1 MTPRVLRRFVIAGT
15 ALLAVLLVALA
26 VVATVDKGQGNST
39 SNGVPA
45 PLATGTAL
53 SHPRKVPSLKLLDE
67 QGKPFSLS
75 QWRGRWVV
83 LAPSL
88 TLCHEVCPMTTGA
101 LTQLTNE
108 VRQAGLSKQVVVA
121 EATVDPWRDS
131 PTRLRA
137 YRRLSG
143 ANFAMLTGSQR
154 EIHRLWQFFGVY
166 YQRVPQGRPP
176 DVDWLTHQPET
187 FDIQHTDGIFFI
199 DPAGQERIAE
209 QGMPSVAH
217 LSPTLKSLLNDQGRQ
232 NLAHPQTP
240 WTADE
245 ALDDLYYLMNRNIP
259 AGATPRVVPP
269 GAAQARQALEGSP
282 AALAALHAEAGQL
295 LGSAGALSARLS
307 SLRGYPLV
315 LNAWAAWCGPCRSE
329 FGLFAS
335 AAARYGKRVGFLG
348 IDTNDAA
355 SDARAFLAKHPI
367 SYPSYQLTSS
377 QLAPLAT
384 LQGMPTTIYIS
395 PAGKILNVHTG
406 QYDTEATLQNDIERY
421 ALGG

>member
-1 MTPRVLRRFVIAGT
+1 MIAGT

-53 SHPRKVPSLKLLDE
+53 SHPRKVPPLQLLDE

-108 VRQAGLSKQVVVA
+108 VRQAGLSKPVVVA

-143 ANFAMLTGSQR
+143 ANFAMLTGSQQ

-240 WTADE
+240 WTADA

-259 AGATPRVVPP
+259 AGAAPKVVPP
-269 GAAQARQALEGSP
+269 SAAQARQALEGSP

-395 PAGKILNVHTG
+395 PAGKVLNVHTG

>member
-1 MTPRVLRRFVIAGT
+1 VLRRFVIAGT
-15 ALLAVLLVALA
+15 ALLAALLVALA
-26 VVATVDKGQGNST
+26 VVATVDKGQGNSAG
-39 SNGVPA
+39 SVPA

-53 SHPRKVPSLKLLDE
+53 SHPRKVRPFQLVDE

-75 QWRGRWVV
+75 QWRGKWVV

-108 VRQAGLSKQVVVA
+108 VQHAGLSKQVVVA

-131 PTRLRA
+131 PSRLRA

-143 ANFAMLTGSQR
+143 ANFAMLTGSEQ

-166 YQRVPQGRPP
+166 YQRVPQGKPP
-176 DVDWLTHQPET
+176 DVDWLTRTPET
-187 FDIQHTDGIFFI
+187 FDVQHTDGIFFI

-209 QGMPSVAH
+209 QGMPSVGH
-217 LSPTLKSLLNDQGRQ
+217 LSPTLQSLLNDQGRQ

-245 ALDDLYYLMNRNIP
+245 ALDDLYYLMDRNIP
-259 AGATPRVVPP
+259 AGAAPRVEPP
-269 GAAQARQALEGSP
+269 TAAQARQALKGSP
-282 AALAALHAEAGQL
+282 ATLAALHAEAGRL

-307 SLRGYPLV
+307 SLRGYPVV
-315 LNAWAAWCGPCRSE
+315 LNAWAAWCAPCRTE
-329 FGLFAS
+329 FSLFAS
-335 AAARYGKRVGFLG
+335 AAAKYGKRVGFLG

-355 SDARAFLAKHPI
+355 GDARAFLAKHPI
-367 SYPSYQLTSS
+367 SYPSYQLTST

-395 PAGKILNVHTG
+395 PAGKVLNVHTG
-406 QYDTEATLQNDIERY
+406 QYDTETTLQNDIERY

>member
-1 MTPRVLRRFVIAGT
+1 MIAGT

-53 SHPRKVPSLKLLDE
+53 SHPRKVPPLQLLDE

-143 ANFAMLTGSQR
+143 ANFAMLTGSQQ

-240 WTADE
+240 WTADA

-259 AGATPRVVPP
+259 AGAAPKVVPP
-269 GAAQARQALEGSP
+269 SAAQARQALEGSP

-395 PAGKILNVHTG
+395 PAGKVLNVHTG

>member
-1 MTPRVLRRFVIAGT
+1 VLA
-15 ALLAVLLVALA
+15 ALLVALA
-26 VVATVDKGQGNST
+26 VLATVDKGQGNSE
-39 SNGVPA
+39 SSVPA

-53 SHPRKVPSLKLLDE
+53 SQPRKVPAVELLDE

-131 PTRLRA
+131 PARLRA

-143 ANFAMLTGSQR
+143 ANFAMLTGSPA
-154 EIHRLWQFFGVY
+154 EIHRLWKFFGVY
-166 YQRVPQGRPP
+166 YERVPQGNPP
-176 DVDWLTHQPET
+176 DVDWLTHKPET
-187 FDIQHTDGIFFI
+187 FDVQHTDGLFFI

-209 QGMPSVAH
+209 QGMPFVKQ
-217 LSPTLKSLLNDQGRQ
+217 LSPTLRSLLNDQGRQ

-240 WTADE
+240 WTAAE

-259 AGATPRVVPP
+259 ATAAPKVVPP
-269 GAAQARQALEGSP
+269 TAAQARQALAGSP
-282 AALAALHAEAGQL
+282 AALAGLHAQGGQL
-295 LGSAGALSARLS
+295 LGSAGALSARLDA
-307 SLRGYPLV
+307 LRGYPVV
-315 LNAWAAWCGPCRSE
+315 LNAWAAWCPPCRSE
-329 FGLFAS
+329 FSLFAL
-335 AAARYGKRVGFLG
+335 AAAKYGKRVGFLG
-348 IDTNDAA
+348 IDTNDTA
-355 SDARAFLAKHPI
+355 SDARAFLKKHPI
-367 SYPSYQLTSS
+367 SYPSYQLSS
-377 QLAPLAT
+377 AQLAPLAT
-384 LQGMPTTIYIS
+384 LQGMPTTIYLS
-395 PAGKILNVHTG
+395 PEGKVLNVHTG